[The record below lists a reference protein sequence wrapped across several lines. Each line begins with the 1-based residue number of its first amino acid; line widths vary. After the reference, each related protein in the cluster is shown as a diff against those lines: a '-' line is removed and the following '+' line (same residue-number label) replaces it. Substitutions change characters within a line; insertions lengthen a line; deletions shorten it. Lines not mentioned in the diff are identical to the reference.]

1 MVQSI
6 ENQQYENNLGGGYL
20 DALRGTAM
28 FLVVFSHSIT
38 YGMGLNGYD
47 ENFLEAFF
55 GTSYLPLFFFISG
68 ILGYKPL
75 NNWTP
80 QFYFN
85 SIRKKALLIVPAT
98 VFYILYCITFGKFL
112 FGFLTHGWSLYWF
125 TIVLFEMF
133 FLYYTISVFARYTHK
148 ALLEILLVIISV
160 FGVLWVAFI
169 NRKNGIFE
177 VLSINS
183 LTKYFQFFALGILVQ
198 KYKDSFLRIV
208 NCDWF
213 KTIVVVGFFGS
224 LFLYFD
230 KDFSL
235 GHPILFKLVHDV
247 IIRYCGL
254 LVVFVFFLTHAD
266 YFEKQ
271 SIIPSSFRL
280 VGRRT
285 LDIYMLHYFFMPN
298 LTILTVWLSSTKQS
312 LLLFVVIF
320 FVATAMVA
328 MSLLFGEVI
337 RSSKFLGH
345 YLFGAKRL

>member
-1 MVQSI
+1 
-6 ENQQYENNLGGGYL
+6 
-20 DALRGTAM
+20 M
-28 FLVVFSHSIT
+28 FLVVFSHAIT

-47 ENFLEAFF
+47 ENYLEAFF
-55 GTSYLPLFFFISG
+55 GTFYLPLFFFISG

-75 NNWTP
+75 DKWNP
-80 QFYFN
+80 KFYFN

-98 VFYILYCITFGKFL
+98 FFYILYCLTFDKYP

-133 FLYYTISVFARYTHK
+133 FLYYTVSIFARYTHK
-148 ALLEILLVIISV
+148 VFLEILLVIISV

-169 NRKNGIFE
+169 NKTNGIFE
-177 VLSINS
+177 ILSINS
-183 LTKYFQFFALGILVQ
+183 LSKYFQFFALGILVQ
-198 KYKDSFLRIV
+198 KYKDSFLKII
-208 NCDWF
+208 CSDLF
-213 KTIVVVGFFGS
+213 KTIIILGFFGG
-224 LFLYFD
+224 LFIYFD

-254 LVVFVFFLTHAD
+254 LTVFVIFYSHAD

-298 LTILTVWLSSTKQS
+298 LAILTVWLSSVRQS

-320 FVATAMVA
+320 FVAIVLVA

-345 YLFGAKRL
+345 YLFGAKKEG